1 MGKKTFTFF
10 LYIVLFITVAQ
21 AQEKYVQRAMKYVE
35 KGNVEKAKAILNRID
50 LENSESYITDYYLV
64 KGYVYDAEDKVDS
77 AMICYQKVLDS
88 RNMND
93 IPNKVIVDYAT
104 SLYNGGRYDEAIAFI
119 NKADEDLNDTK
130 YPVILDRIKEKA
142 GWAIDNMYNYSST
155 LGRDSIVDVALGS
168 NKLVIDVP
176 RFGAAFY
183 NDSLVFA
190 SYTNY
195 KKPDRL
201 QEEANEYNQIL
212 QDYQRTNTDL
222 YIASLNDDFE
232 SRKLFAKD
240 IASLENEGALT
251 FSKDNTQMY
260 YTRNVYKKGKD
271 RYMIYFA
278 KKIGKDWVD
287 QGPLNFNSEDF
298 NTMQPAYSP
307 DGKGIYFVSNNP
319 GGYGGYDIYF
329 AEGSG
334 ANFKKPVNLGPTIN
348 SADNE
353 IFPYMQNDTVM
364 IYSSNGLLGF
374 GGYDIYWVD
383 LNSKNRIPRN
393 LLQPINSNS
402 DDYCIVGNRN
412 NPEQMLFFSDRD
424 LSMGNLAMNVPH
436 DDVSGEALSFKISLL
451 PPGKKLTDEQR
462 QLLASENSLLKDKV
476 KDNGSKN
483 GSETSVADA
492 SELFVLLDGNGE
504 PLLDESGF
512 PLIVPNGVYKL
523 GEDGKTVVDAN
534 GNKIL
539 GYDGKPIRTF
549 EGAVAYNESGN
560 LITADASDF
569 FDSVIDPSYL
579 SAGNLVLLDENGKP
593 VNDINGNPIIL
604 SDGTYAVGKD
614 GHTLLDNNGYPVLGA
629 DGKPVSLPN
638 DAVALNDDK
647 TIVTADAS
655 QFFGKGDQGL
665 PVTETS
671 GFASLYFDLNSSS
684 LSDEAKQNLMMVA
697 EYLKAKKAMKL
708 VISGNAGLRGNESY
722 NLVISAYRAYQAYE
736 FMTETLG
743 LSDQSILLEANGK
756 YFPTVKTFDIE
767 KGLEN
772 RRVDLKAQWA
782 EPNKGLKVRFKIT
795 SKPREELL
803 TNLMDLYLEQHPDVD
818 YLYRVKNNEGL
829 FRVAMN
835 HSLDTSALKQIN
847 HLGKRDYLLSK
858 EVIFV
863 KEHSE
868 ALKDMV
874 FDVRVKTLYYVP
886 KDVDVQ
892 VIADKFNVSAD
903 ELKRIN
909 KLKDG
914 EQIKARSRLIIPIN
928 N

>member
-1 MGKKTFTFF
+1 MGKKSFTFF
-10 LYIVLFITVAQ
+10 LYIFLLLTAVQ
-21 AQEKYVQRAMKYVE
+21 AQEKYVQRAQKYVE
-35 KGNVEKAKAILNRID
+35 KGNIYKAKALLDQVN

-64 KGYVYDAEDKVDS
+64 KGNIYDAEDLQDS
-77 AMICYQKVLDS
+77 AMLCYEKVLDS

-93 IPNKVIVDYAT
+93 IPTKVIVDYAAYLFN
-104 SLYNGGRYDEAIAFI
+104 SGRYDESIAFI
-119 NKADEDLNDTK
+119 DKAEKNLEDTK

-142 GWAIDNMYNYSST
+142 SWSVDNLYNYSSS
-155 LGRDSIVDVALGS
+155 LGGDSIVDVALGS
-168 NKLVIDVP
+168 NKLVLDVP

-195 KKPDRL
+195 KKPSRL
-201 QEEANEYNQIL
+201 EEEASEYNQIL
-212 QDYQRTNTDL
+212 QDYERTNTDL
-222 YIASLNDDFE
+222 YIASLDDKFE
-232 SRKLFAKD
+232 NRKLFSKD

-251 FSKDNTQMY
+251 FNKDNTQMY
-260 YTRNVYKKGKD
+260 YTRNEYKKGND
-271 RYMIYFA
+271 RYMIYYA
-278 KKIGKDWVD
+278 KKVGNEWID
-287 QGPLNFNSEDF
+287 QGPVNFNSEEF
-298 NTMQPAYSP
+298 NTMQPTFSS

-319 GGYGGYDIYF
+319 GGYGGYDIYY

-334 ANFKKPVNLGPTIN
+334 SNFKQPVNLGPTIN
-348 SADNE
+348 TAENE

-383 LNSKNRIPRN
+383 IKSKDKIPRN

-424 LSMGNLAMNVPH
+424 MSMGNLAMNVKH
-436 DDVSGEALSFKISLL
+436 EDVSGEALSFKISLL

-462 QLLASENSLLKDKV
+462 QLIASEGSLLKDRV
-476 KDNGSKN
+476 KDNTSDN
-483 GSETSVADA
+483 GSETNVAGA
-492 SELFVLLDGNGE
+492 SKLFVLLDGNGE

-512 PLIVPNGVYKL
+512 PLIVPSGIYKL
-523 GEDGKTVVDAN
+523 DEDGKTVVDTK
-534 GNKIL
+534 GNKII

-549 EGAVAYNESGN
+549 EGAVAYNEDGN
-560 LITADASDF
+560 LITDDVSDYFDA
-569 FDSVIDPSYL
+569 VINPAYIN
-579 SAGNLVLLDENGKP
+579 AGNVVLLDETGKP
-593 VNDINGNPIIL
+593 VNDANGNPIIL
-604 SDGTYAVGKD
+604 SEGTYTIGSD
-614 GHTLLDNNGYPVLGA
+614 GHTLLDNKGYPILGA

-655 QFFGKGDQGL
+655 VYFGKEIT
-665 PVTETS
+665 PTEAS

-684 LSDEAKQNLMMVA
+684 LSEEAKQNLMMVA

-743 LSDQSILLEANGK
+743 LSDESILLEANGK
-756 YFPTVKTFDIE
+756 YFPTVKTYDIA

-772 RRVDLKAQWA
+772 RRVDLKARWA
-782 EPNKGLKVRFKIT
+782 EPNNGLKVRFKIT
-795 SKPREELL
+795 GKPQEELI
-803 TNLMDLYLEQHPDVD
+803 TNLIDLYLEQHPEVD

-829 FRVAMN
+829 FRVAIN
-835 HSLDTSALKQIN
+835 HNLDTSALKQMN
-847 HLGKRDYLLSK
+847 HLGNRDYLLNK

-863 KEHSE
+863 KQHNE

-892 VIADKFNVSAD
+892 VISDKFNVSAD

-914 EQIKARSRLIIPIN
+914 EPVKARSRLIIPIN